1 MRLRVRG
8 KYLEEKGL
16 VGRKEMGVF
25 EMGGREVLVVVM
37 GRRKSGHF
45 RSCEVRRQ
53 VSQKD
58 NREFIEVKTDF
69 CKLV

>member
-1 MRLRVRG
+1 MG
-8 KYLEEKGL
+8 GGGEKG
-16 VGRKEMGVF
+16 VGVF
-25 EMGGREVLVVVM
+25 EWGGREVLVVVL